1 DAVPALLRARQVVVA
16 GDERQLPPTTFF
28 TAADDSSDDPLG
40 VTRDGEIDLSLTA
53 GYESILDVLTA
64 LLPGYL
70 LRWHYRSQDDRLIA
84 FSNAHIYDRSLVTF
98 PGTAGA
104 NCLAHVHVE
113 QRAGAGEDTV
123 GDGTVGDDTVD
134 SVAAEVDR
142 VVQLILQ
149 HATLRPGESLG
160 VI

>member
-1 DAVPALLRARQVVVA
+1 
-16 GDERQLPPTTFF
+16 
-28 TAADDSSDDPLG
+28 
-40 VTRDGEIDLSLTA
+40 TRDGEIDLSLTA

-123 GDGTVGDDTVD
+123 GDDTVGDDTVGDDTVGDDTVGDDTVD

-160 VI
+160 VITMGIVHAERIDLAL